1 VILIQDLLE
10 DLFHLPTLVQL
21 VLFAAWG
28 VIVLAL
34 SFGFLLFCRRR
45 QLMPSEWYPVAP
57 FQSSIT
63 TMFAL
68 FLAFH
73 ASTIWANK
81 ARAERAHT
89 AANMAIKRLDD
100 ALGPGQLNLV
110 EFRQELHRYVGYVS
124 RDEWRKARNRVVSP
138 RANASFSKLNA
149 MALAAAG
156 QLPSPAATHLIR
168 LLDEVAHARADK
180 LWLGANH
187 TETSS
192 WLIVFALG
200 VVAQFAI
207 AAVHFDRPK
216 AGLVALALF
225 ASASTI
231 AYTAL
236 GMIDDPYRYLDNLDP
251 ASRVKLD

>member
-1 VILIQDLLE
+1 VLLIQRLLE
-10 DLFHLPTLVQL
+10 DLFHQPMLVQL
-21 VLFAAWG
+21 ALFTVWG
-28 VIVLAL
+28 LIVLAL

-45 QLMPSEWYPVAP
+45 QLKPADWHPVAP

-81 ARAERAHT
+81 ARAERAYA
-89 AANMAIKRLDD
+89 AANVAIQRLDE
-100 ALGPGQLNLV
+100 ALGTGQLNMV

-124 RDEWRKARNRVVSP
+124 KDEWRKARNRVVSA
-138 RANASFSKLNA
+138 RATASFSKLNA
-149 MALAAAG
+149 MALAAAA
-156 QLPSPAATHLIR
+156 QVPSPTATHLMR
-168 LLDEVAHARADK
+168 LLDEVAHARSDK

-192 WLIVFALG
+192 WLIVLALG
-200 VVAQFAI
+200 VVAHFAI

-216 AGLVALALF
+216 AGLVALLLF

-236 GMIDDPYRYLDNLDP
+236 GMVDDPYRYLDSLDP
-251 ASRVKLD
+251 SHRVGPD